1 MRGVQRQSALLQLH
15 LGALLL
21 GGSALLPRYVPIAA
35 DQLVLLRSVIA
46 AVLLFVL
53 ALAWREPLRTKSKRD
68 SAWLLVCSLLLG
80 LHWLLYFRTIQIS
93 TVALA
98 SVCFYTF
105 PIITVFLEPLFGRT
119 KLHTGDIIAALIALA
134 GVALIAAP
142 GAGVSAEALTLGLLC
157 AVFMALRNVLYRHHL
172 QSYPPIAITGWH
184 FLIVGVVL
192 LPTFHADA
200 LIGFED
206 WWWKMLI
213 FGVLFT
219 AAPHV
224 LFVSSLRTLP
234 AKSLGL
240 VTSLMP
246 LYATLLAWLL
256 FHEFAGWN
264 VMAGGVLIVGAAFY
278 ESFKAR

>member
-1 MRGVQRQSALLQLH
+1 MKRQTALIQLH

-21 GGSALLPRYVPIAA
+21 GGSALLPRFVHIPT
-35 DQLVLLRSVIA
+35 DQLVLLRSAIA
-46 AVLLFVL
+46 AVLLF
-53 ALAWREPLRTKSKRD
+53 ALAASAREALLPRSRRD
-68 SAWLLVCSLLLG
+68 AAWLLVCSLLLG
-80 LHWLLYFRTIQIS
+80 AHWLTYFETIRIS

-98 SVCFYTF
+98 SVCFYAF

-119 KLHTGDIIAALIALA
+119 KLHTGDIIAALVALA
-134 GVALIAAP
+134 GVALIARP
-142 GAGVSAEALTLGLLC
+142 GVGVTTEALTLGLLC
-157 AVFMALRNVLYRHHL
+157 ALLMALRNVLYRHHL
-172 QSYPPIAITGWH
+172 QSYPPIGTTGWQ
-184 FLIVGVVL
+184 FLIVTL
-192 LPTFHADA
+192 ALMPTLNPSA
-200 LIGFED
+200 LDGYEN
-206 WWWKMLI
+206 WWPAMLV

-224 LFVSSLRTLP
+224 LFVSSLRVLP

-246 LYATLLAWLL
+246 LYATLFAWLL